1 VGDLYVEF
9 DYSITLSRWRHG
21 LKSRWGYQRARLRA
35 LGRAFEAPRK
45 RDVVM
50 CEDGLQP
57 PPNLLAPEL
66 NLEFTMLTPAT
77 FRRFTATAF
86 AMVVLAT
93 AACSSGDNVTADDV
107 PAESATGVFSALTY
121 NVAGLPQALSGSDP
135 EQYMPLIGP
144 LLNAYELVLTQED
157 FANPVPND
165 TPFQFFHEVL
175 RSLTDHEYV
184 PEAMVAPMGSNP
196 DRPTALAS
204 DGLNMFS
211 RFPVGPLTRV
221 PWTQCFGGADT
232 SDKGAGDCLA
242 VKGFTMAPVTLADGV
257 VIDVYNLH
265 GEAGSTP
272 ADDEAARLGY
282 LQLAAFINERSSG
295 NAILLG
301 GDTNLSASKP
311 VDAAVW
317 ADFLES
323 TGLTD
328 ICDAVECPDEA
339 GSIDKFAFR
348 SSAAVTLEP
357 TSRVVEYERFAA
369 PGNPELNE
377 GQLSDHRAISS
388 AWRWVSLLG

>member
-1 VGDLYVEF
+1 MLR
-9 DYSITLSRWRHG
+9 SSALR
-21 LKSRWGYQRARLRA
+21 RLATA
-35 LGRAFEAPRK
+35 LVAI
-45 RDVVM
+45 V
-50 CEDGLQP
+50 
-57 PPNLLAPEL
+57 
-66 NLEFTMLTPAT
+66 MLT
-77 FRRFTATAF
+77 
-86 AMVVLAT
+86 T
-93 AACSSGDNVTADDV
+93 AACSSGDDVTADDD
-107 PAESATGVFSALTY
+107 PAASATGVFSALTY

-144 LLNAYELVLTQED
+144 LLNAYDVVLTQED

-175 RSLTDHEYV
+175 RSFTDHEYV
-184 PEAMVAPMGSNP
+184 PEAMVPPMGSNP
-196 DRPTALAS
+196 DRPSALTS

-211 RFPVGPLTRV
+211 RFPVGPVTRV
-221 PWTQCFGGADT
+221 GWTQCFGGADT

-242 VKGFTMAPVTLADGV
+242 VKGFTMATVTLADGV
-257 VIDVYNLH
+257 VVDVYNLH

-272 ADDEAARLGY
+272 ADDEAARVGY

-295 NAILLG
+295 NAIVLG

-311 VDAAVW
+311 VDAEVW
-317 ADFLES
+317 AGFLES

-328 ICDAVECPDEA
+328 ICDAVDCPDEA

-348 SSAAVTLEP
+348 SSVAVALEP

-369 PGNPELNE
+369 PGSPELNE

-388 AWRWVSLLG
+388 TWRWVSLLG